1 MNRMPDNYID
11 LLVTLPPYNCGIQYG
26 VYNDNLKWD
35 KYLQWCTGWLCEI
48 KWILKPDGKLY
59 LNVLLEM
66 GTENNKKR
74 VSPYTK
80 FYKILNEIGM
90 HIFRNSV

>member
-35 KYLQWCTGWLCEI
+35 KYLQWCTEWLCEI
-48 KWILKPDGKLY
+48 K
-59 LNVLLEM
+59 
-66 GTENNKKR
+66 
-74 VSPYTK
+74 
-80 FYKILNEIGM
+80 
-90 HIFRNSV
+90 